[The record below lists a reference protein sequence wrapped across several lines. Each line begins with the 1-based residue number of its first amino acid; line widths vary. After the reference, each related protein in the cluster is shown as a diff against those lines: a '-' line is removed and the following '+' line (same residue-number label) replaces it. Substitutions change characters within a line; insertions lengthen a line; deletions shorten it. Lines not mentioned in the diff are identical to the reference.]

1 MLAAAGFKAGDKIAS
16 ISYAGYKTTDAHT
29 THLKLFIANGNDTE
43 FGTIAFTDDDAM
55 TLASKCKFFTTAGG
69 KTREAIQKSEEI
81 LEIKFSKQCNQF
93 YERFGYLSF
102 YGYKIFGIDPDDT
115 SKILEL

>member
-1 MLAAAGFKAGDKIAS
+1 M
-16 ISYAGYKTTDAHT
+16 SYQD
-29 THLKLFIANGNDTE
+29 FN
-43 FGTIAFTDDDAM
+43 DAM
-55 TLASKCKFFTTAGG
+55 TLAPKCKFFTTAGG

-81 LEIKFSKQCNQF
+81 LEIKFSRQCNQF

-102 YGYKIFGIDPDDT
+102 YGYEIFGIDPDDT